1 MDRAARQQAQT
12 ALISAIRSG
21 DERGLRASIRRLP
34 TDWYLENFEALL
46 QAARAAQMYAIMEVL
61 REEHEAAE
69 VANDEAVGF
78 DEELQA
84 DLQAARQAAQRQA
97 GLAVRP
103 PQTGDAHAH
112 MGEATEMEAKRKH
125 AYDPLRKMVAN
136 DSDAES
142 GWSTGRSRSSAGS
155 AEGAEAWDDEGS
167 DGGDSA
173 WTEAELHDELDGMLD
188 GVTGEIL
195 GESYQRSAS
204 NGGGEEEGEGG
215 PPPEPQALQLH
226 ELSVAQLKQLIR
238 RLGGDEAV
246 PELVLEKRELV
257 GLATQLLSQATL
269 THTMTHTMTHAMH
282 TPRTRHAHATHTPRA
297 HLEGA
302 IVDVLT
308 ALLLLVLVGARHG
321 LRLAEDGEE
330 HGEQDEDG
338 GEEVG

>member
-1 MDRAARQQAQT
+1 MDRAAKQQAQT

-61 REEHEAAE
+61 REEHKAAE

-282 TPRTRHAHATHTPRA
+282 TPRTRHDTPRTRHAHATHTPRTRHA
-297 HLEGA
+297 HTWK
-302 IVDVLT
+302 VP
-308 ALLLLVLVGARHG
+308 
-321 LRLAEDGEE
+321 
-330 HGEQDEDG
+330 
-338 GEEVG
+338 